1 MWLDVDG
8 QEVASS
14 ETTITLSL
22 HLVTESLDGAWF
34 LCRSESQFGNQE
46 RSVVLN
52 VSKDG
57 RSMLIIATASGG
69 TGGLVLLLVLVL
81 VVVTASLCFCAYKR

>member
-46 RSVVLN
+46 KSVVLN

-57 RSMLIIATASGG
+57 RSKLIIATASGG
-69 TGGLVLLLVLVL
+69 TGGLVLLLVLV
-81 VVVTASLCFCAYKR
+81 VVTASLCFCAYKR